1 MAEIQ
6 TDVDKATSVSCW
18 DCPCQAGPAM
28 CMKAQAKV
36 EPPRIVE
43 GLDDGV
49 LIAIFVSVAVIILLL
64 LGLLIFCFVRNR
76 RQRKIISGITRRDER
91 IDENPDYGI
100 YRDGRVEYTTVTD
113 TNSKYFKVG

>member
-1 MAEIQ
+1 MTEIQ
-6 TDVDKATSVSCW
+6 TYVDKATSVSCW

-28 CMKAQAKV
+28 CMKAQTKV
-36 EPPRIVE
+36 EPRIVE

-49 LIAIFVSVAVIILLL
+49 LIAISVSVAVIILFL

-76 RQRKIISGITRRDER
+76 RQKKIISGITKRDER

-100 YRDGRVEYTTVTD
+100 YRDGLVEYTTVTD
-113 TNSKYFKVG
+113 TNSKYFEVG